1 MAVAEPEAR
10 SPPAWMYVNDLR
22 LVSRFLGA
30 AMVVL
35 GIGVLVA
42 YVYGPDENDT
52 VDVLLGTGVFI
63 LLFSVLL
70 FVPRVRSRGG
80 MSYSLVIGHP
90 MDDVEV
96 VVKGAVEESGHKAHV
111 EVVPARLR
119 TPPRDV
125 FIEGL
130 PWRLTLRNASYR
142 EQRGDDTRWTEIVQA
157 GLATEGDEVAREL
170 RERILSRLTT
180 PASVSE

>member
-1 MAVAEPEAR
+1 MADSSAGDA
-10 SPPAWMYVNDLR
+10 PPPSWMYVNDLR
-22 LVSRFLGA
+22 LVSRFLGT

-35 GIGVLVA
+35 GIGILVA
-42 YVYGPDENDT
+42 YTYGPDENDT

-70 FVPRVRSRGG
+70 FLPRLRSRGG
-80 MSYSLVIGHP
+80 MSYSLVVGHG
-90 MDDVEV
+90 MDEVETA
-96 VVKGAVEESGHKAHV
+96 VKGAAEDSGHPARV
-111 EVVPARLR
+111 EVVPVRLR

-125 FIEGL
+125 FIEGV
-130 PWRLTLRNASYR
+130 PWRLTLRNAAYR

-157 GLATEGDEVAREL
+157 GLDSEKDEVAREL

-180 PASVSE
+180 PIVSTQ